1 MKIIIDNKG
10 NKFKKRQIND
20 GICYINMPENFFLF
34 YISFFVFHTFF
45 KTDSE
50 FYPSENLKNNTRAF
64 SFLKKRISFESEEKI
79 YEIFLNRADMILK
92 NLKRGKALNICIV
105 SEHKDGRIFKLSEK
119 FGNTVGVIYLM
130 TDDENFYEAV
140 SDYFLENYGIT
151 VCMRKMN
158 EQTAPDLY
166 IVLNALTPL
175 VLTSLGRTICLCSV
189 SDIKNA
195 EILDDIAPCGVGDFS
210 KIGIKKCQ
218 FMPENCTN
226 FNLIWRNCAKTIDKT
241 KK

>member
-1 MKIIIDNKG
+1 MVFPERTEKMKIIIDNKG
-10 NKFKKRQIND
+10 NKIKKRQIND
-20 GICYINMPENFFLF
+20 EVCYINMPENFFLF

-50 FYPSENLKNNTRAF
+50 FYPADNLKNNAHAYT
-64 SFLKKRISFESEEKI
+64 FLKKRISFESEEKI

-92 NLKRGKALNICIV
+92 SLKIGKSLNICIV

-119 FGNTVGVIYLM
+119 LGSVAGLIYLM

-140 SDYFLENYGIT
+140 SGYCLENYGIT

-166 IVLNALTPL
+166 IVLNALSPL
-175 VLTSLGRTICLCSV
+175 VLPSFGRTICLCPV
-189 SDIKNA
+189 SDINNA

-210 KIGIKKCQ
+210 KIGIDCSY
-218 FMPENCTN
+218 FPLSYN
-226 FNLIWRNCAKTIDKT
+226 FLAFP
-241 KK
+241 